1 MAGGGGGGSAAA
13 AARCCGRRLLAAVW
27 RAPRLSH
34 PHSQYWMARSVTS
47 SSVQHSGHSSSSSE
61 SMVAPPAPAV
71 GWGALLLSVASCWRA
86 QEQRA
91 AMLPLAPTL
100 PLLPGVPAPLGGDL
114 HASVCAG
121 GRQRGQWATSGCMA
135 TWRDEGWE
143 FSCSLCRA
151 PCTATFGPARPQSLN
166 RQPWPPQSPSPA
178 RRPRSPAPPWP

>member
-1 MAGGGGGGSAAA
+1 MAGGGGAAAAAA
-13 AARCCGRRLLAAVW
+13 AARCCGRRLLAPVW

-71 GWGALLLSVASCWRA
+71 GWGALLPSVASCWRA

-121 GRQRGQWATSGCMA
+121 GGNGGNGPPLGAWQRGGMRVGSSAAASA
-135 TWRDEGWE
+135 
-143 FSCSLCRA
+143 A
-151 PCTATFGPARPQSLN
+151 PLALRPSAQLV
-166 RQPWPPQSPSPA
+166 
-178 RRPRSPAPPWP
+178 PRV